1 MLAEILFGDVNPGG
15 KLPYTVALKEDD
27 YPFFDPDC
35 TKITYEYYHGYAKM
49 EKEGKKVL
57 YPYGYGLSYTKF
69 AFGRPEIK
77 VFDNIAKI
85 SVDVTNTGSREG
97 ADVVQL
103 YVGCEGS
110 TVDRPVK
117 ALRDFQR
124 VDLNAGETR
133 RVDLSVS
140 LKDMAYFSEKED
152 CFVTEN
158 IKYIAYVGDSSRSE
172 DLQKIEFVF
181 E

>member
-1 MLAEILFGDVNPGG
+1 M
-15 KLPYTVALKEDD
+15 
-27 YPFFDPDC
+27 
-35 TKITYEYYHGYAKM
+35 
-49 EKEGKKVL
+49 L

-117 ALRDFQR
+117 TLRDFQR